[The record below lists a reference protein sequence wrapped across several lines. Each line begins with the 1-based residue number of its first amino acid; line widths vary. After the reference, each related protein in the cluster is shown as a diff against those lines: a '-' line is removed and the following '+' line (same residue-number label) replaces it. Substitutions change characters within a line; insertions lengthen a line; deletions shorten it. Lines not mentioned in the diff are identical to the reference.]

1 MNWPVAGGGGR
12 RSSAATAGQAGAR
25 ESISPPQ
32 TFDPRVARFGDPDL
46 EAVEAGPELAVR
58 RDPDDEGV
66 DQAGA
71 AGAGRLL
78 RHPADG
84 LLGDPEPD
92 LVAGGAELGPE
103 PEGPVWFPGGVPRG
117 QGPRPP
123 GLTTRSWTLRMAG
136 SATGRPPLTGS
147 IRDEPAPPSSRGF
160 TTSPVRHRPA
170 FAAFPRPRLTLY

>member
-1 MNWPVAGGGGR
+1 M
-12 RSSAATAGQAGAR
+12 